1 MSWLKKILDGRKAHR
16 VAIKVARNVY
26 DRHKNQSV
34 VVTEGAGFVS
44 AASPSRVAW
53 DYYFDSMLEQG
64 ANAWTSQRKFD
75 RAMKRWRAEK

>member
-1 MSWLKKILDGRKAHR
+1 MNWLKKILDGRKAHR

-26 DRHKNQSV
+26 DRHKDQSV

-53 DYYFDSMLEQG
+53 DEYFYSMADQG
-64 ANAWTSQRKFD
+64 FSAWSSKRKFD